1 MNIINEVKEF
11 KRRQL
16 LEITDDVIFKMK
28 WYLSNTIITRE
39 TIFNVVQ
46 KENLNVNFN
55 RVVNVKELSMDDF
68 YTNILLYKDK
78 NKKLFSFVF
87 SKIFS

>member
-39 TIFNVVQ
+39 TVFNVVQ

>member
-39 TIFNVVQ
+39 TVFNVVQ

-78 NKKLFSFVF
+78 NKKLFRFVF